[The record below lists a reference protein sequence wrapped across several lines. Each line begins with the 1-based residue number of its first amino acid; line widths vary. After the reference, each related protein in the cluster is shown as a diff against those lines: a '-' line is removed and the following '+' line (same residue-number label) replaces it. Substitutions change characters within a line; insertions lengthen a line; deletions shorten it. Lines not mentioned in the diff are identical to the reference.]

1 MKIWLAVTQ
10 DRFEFPVAIADSA
23 RELAQMV
30 GVKPI
35 TILSSVSRSRKR
47 TRKTNRGIR
56 RKYFVVEVEDD
67 DEIAT
72 LRTIEARESRLK
84 RKAGEIPINGAE
96 TLKTASTGS
105 KGGAHEGTDHVVRLG
120 L

>member
-10 DRFEFPVAIADSA
+10 DQFEFPVAIADSA

-35 TILSSVSRSRKR
+35 TILSSVSRSRKC
-47 TRKTNRGIR
+47 TRKTNRGVR
-56 RKYFVVEVEDD
+56 RKYFCVEVEDD
-67 DEIAT
+67 DENAVLT
-72 LRTIEARESRLK
+72 AIEARESRLK
-84 RKAGEIPINGAE
+84 RKAGEISTNSME

-105 KGGAHEGTDHVVRLG
+105 EGGVV
-120 L
+120 

>member
-67 DEIAT
+67 DEITT
-72 LRTIEARESRLK
+72 LRAIEARESRLK
-84 RKAGEIPINGAE
+84 RKAGEIPTNSIE
-96 TLKTASTGS
+96 TLKTASTS
-105 KGGAHEGTDHVVRLG
+105 LKGGVI
-120 L
+120 

>member
-10 DRFEFPVAIADSA
+10 DKFEFPVAIADSA

-35 TILSSVSRSRKR
+35 TILSSVSRSRKC

-84 RKAGEIPINGAE
+84 RKAVEIPVNGAE
-96 TLKTASTGS
+96 TLKTASTGLE
-105 KGGAHEGTDHVVRLG
+105 GGKHGRADNAF
-120 L
+120 